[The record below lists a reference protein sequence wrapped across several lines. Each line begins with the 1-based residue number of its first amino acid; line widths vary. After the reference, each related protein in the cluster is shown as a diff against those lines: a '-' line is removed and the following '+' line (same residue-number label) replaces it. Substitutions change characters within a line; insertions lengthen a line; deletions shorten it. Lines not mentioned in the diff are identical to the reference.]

1 MFESI
6 LAVGSRGD
14 FSARIS
20 EWQVFYSALAGVSAT
35 LAGLLF
41 VSLSLN
47 VDRLLDRRFAATRE
61 LAFHAFTNFLYLVL
75 FALLF
80 LIPRQKPIGVGVPL
94 LVLAAMAFAQTWRA
108 RRSARAAGER
118 APERLRLYR
127 LSLIVYGALILGA
140 LLAMRG
146 AVLVLHLLVGLMIWL
161 LAWAARLAW
170 DLLLSFREDPPAI
183 SAPEPPSD

>member
-14 FSARIS
+14 FAARIA

-47 VDRLLDRRFAATRE
+47 IDRLIDRRFAATRE

-94 LVLAAMAFAQTWRA
+94 LVLASMAFVQTSRA
-108 RRSARAAGER
+108 RRRAREAGER

-127 LSLIVYGALILGA
+127 LSLVVYGGLIVGA
-140 LLAMRG
+140 LLTLRG

-170 DLLLSFREDPPAI
+170 DLLISFREDPPPA
-183 SAPEPPSD
+183 SAPPPAD

>member
-14 FSARIS
+14 FSARIA
-20 EWQVFYSALAGVSAT
+20 EWQIFYSALAGVSAT

-47 VDRLLDRRFAATRE
+47 IDRLLDRRFLATRE

-75 FALLF
+75 FSLIF
-80 LIPRQKPIGVGVPL
+80 LIPRQKPAGVGAPL
-94 LVLAAMAFAQTWRA
+94 LILATMAFAQTWRA
-108 RRSARAAGER
+108 QRNARAAGER
-118 APERLRLYR
+118 APQRLRLYR
-127 LSLIVYGALILGA
+127 LSLIVYGGMIVGA
-140 LLAMRG
+140 LLALRG

-170 DLLLSFREDPPAI
+170 DLLISFREEPDAATGGAPPA
-183 SAPEPPSD
+183 D

>member
-1 MFESI
+1 MLESI

-14 FSARIS
+14 FSQRIA
-20 EWQVFYSALAGVSAT
+20 EWQVFYATLAGVSAT

-47 VDRLLDRRFAATRE
+47 IDRLLDRRFGATRV

-80 LIPRQKPIGVGVPL
+80 LIPRQKPVGVGLPL
-94 LVLAAMAFAQTWRA
+94 LALAAMAFGQTWSA
-108 RRSARAAGER
+108 RRQALAQGER
-118 APERLRLYR
+118 LPERLRLYR
-127 LSLIVYGALILGA
+127 LSLLVYGSLMLSA
-140 LLAMRG
+140 LLTLRG

-170 DLLLSFREDPPAI
+170 DLLVSFREEDSDAQAP
-183 SAPEPPSD
+183 SASTD

>member
-1 MFESI
+1 MLESI

-14 FSARIS
+14 FAQRIA

-47 VDRLLDRRFAATRE
+47 IDRLVDRRFAATRE

-94 LVLAAMAFAQTWRA
+94 LVLASMAFVQTWTA
-108 RRSARAAGER
+108 RRRARAAGER
-118 APERLRLYR
+118 APERMRLYR
-127 LSLIVYGALILGA
+127 LSLIVYGALIFGG
-140 LLAMRG
+140 LLALRG

-170 DLLLSFREDPPAI
+170 DLLISFRE
-183 SAPEPPSD
+183 EPPVSTAAAPPD